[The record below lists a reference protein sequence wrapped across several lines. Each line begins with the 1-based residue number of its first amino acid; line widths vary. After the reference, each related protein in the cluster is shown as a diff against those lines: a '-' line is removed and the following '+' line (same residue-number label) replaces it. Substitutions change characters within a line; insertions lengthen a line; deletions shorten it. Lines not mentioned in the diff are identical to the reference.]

1 MNGKDILRKE
11 ISIRKQRYA
20 PEELN
25 RWSFNIKT
33 RLEKLTVFEQAET
46 VLLYCS
52 LPDEVQTFALL
63 SEWMTVKCCLLP
75 QIRGNEM
82 IVREHRP
89 GNHLQT
95 GYRGIFEPTGNIFS
109 DLNRIDFILVP
120 GVAFDAGKN
129 RLGRGKGYY
138 DRLLAQTKAT
148 TAGICFDF
156 QLVEKVPVEKHDVVM
171 DYVITPTKLYH

>member
-11 ISIRKQRYA
+11 IAVRKQRYA
-20 PEELN
+20 AEELN
-25 RWSFNIKT
+25 RWSSNIKT
-33 RLEKLTVFEQAET
+33 QIEKLTVFEQAET

-63 SEWMTVKCCLLP
+63 SGWMTVKHCLLP
-75 QIRGNEM
+75 QVQGNEL

-109 DLNRIDFILVP
+109 DLNRIDLILVP
-120 GVAFDAGKN
+120 GVAFDANKN

-138 DRLLAQTKAT
+138 DRLLTQTTAT
-148 TAGICFDF
+148 TVGICFDF
-156 QLVEKVPVEKHDVVM
+156 QLVEKVPVEDHDVAM
-171 DYVITPTKLYH
+171 DYVVTPTRLL